1 MAIVNVTRWT
11 GNLVQAIPL
20 AKEATSFLKKHGA
33 ASVRMG
39 PCYSGPHAGQL
50 YIAVTF
56 ADWTTFGRAQQA
68 LAEDAEFQKIYAEAS
83 KLVELQERSL
93 LVTEDL

>member
-1 MAIVNVTRWT
+1 
-11 GNLVQAIPL
+11 
-20 AKEATSFLKKHGA
+20 
-33 ASVRMG
+33 
-39 PCYSGPHAGQL
+39 
-50 YIAVTF
+50 
-56 ADWTTFGRAQQA
+56 